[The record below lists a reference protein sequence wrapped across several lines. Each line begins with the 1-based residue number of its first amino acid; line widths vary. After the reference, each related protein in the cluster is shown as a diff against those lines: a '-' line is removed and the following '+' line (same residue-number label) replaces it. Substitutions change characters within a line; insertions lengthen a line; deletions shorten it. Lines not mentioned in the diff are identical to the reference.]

1 MMRLLGMGLTFS
13 GELVAGLLLGW
24 GLDVLLGTERVFLII
39 GTIAGLLVGTIG
51 FFRGAK
57 RANNEA
63 LRQINERKKQ
73 P

>member
-1 MMRLLGMGLTFS
+1 MRLLGMGLTFS

-39 GTIAGLLVGTIG
+39 GTVAGLLVGTIG
-51 FFRGAK
+51 FFRAAK
-57 RANNEA
+57 RANSEA
-63 LRQINERKKQ
+63 VRQINERKKQ